1 LLFGVIGDPVAHSLS
16 PVMHNRAFAETGYNG
31 IYVAMNV
38 KNIRGAVTGIRAL
51 GVRGASITI
60 PHKIEIMKY
69 LDEIDEMALRIGAVN
84 TVLNRGGFLKGFNSD
99 WIGAMNALKEKTS
112 IAGKKILIIGAGGAA
127 RAIGFGINSEGGK
140 LTIANRTHKRGE
152 KLAADLGGEFIP
164 VAEYRKPQWEI
175 MINTT
180 SVGMAPNTEAMPV
193 KATWFEKNMVIM
205 DIVYNP
211 LNTRLLIEA
220 GKKGCTT
227 IDGVSMFVNQGARQ
241 FELWTGQKAP
251 LDVMARIVRGA
262 LQKHRRSAID

>member
-1 LLFGVIGDPVAHSLS
+1 
-16 PVMHNRAFAETGYNG
+16 MHNRAFAETGYNG

-38 KNIRGAVTGIRAL
+38 KDIRGAVTGIRAL

-60 PHKIEIMKY
+60 PHKIEIMKH
-69 LDEIDEMALRIGAVN
+69 LDEIDDMAFRIGAVN

-99 WIGAMNALKEKTS
+99 WTGAMNALKEKTS
-112 IAGKKILIIGAGGAA
+112 IAGKEILIIGAGGAA
-127 RAIGFGINSEGGK
+127 RAIGFGIISEGGK
-140 LTIANRTHKRGE
+140 LTIANRTHKKGFPLE
-152 KLAADLGGEFIP
+152 ELATDLGGEFMP

-180 SVGMAPNTEAMPV
+180 SVGMAPNTAAMPA
-193 KATWFEKNMVIM
+193 KTNWFEKNMVVM

-211 LNTRLLIEA
+211 LDTRLLIEA

-241 FELWTGQKAP
+241 VELWTGQKAP

-262 LQKHRRSAID
+262 LQKHRRPDID